1 MKLKYSMGKGIIMDE
16 YFEYLIERTRYYERF
31 EFFREDTQKVKVGLD
46 RSEQLKK
53 EISVVELVLK
63 QSQEKNGSGPKK

>member
-31 EFFREDTQKVKVGLD
+31 EFFREDVPKVKVGLD